1 MKAMICDFC
10 KTAIDQ
16 DSTPYVMRIDD
27 RGPIDM
33 CLTCYDSPV
42 IISELRRTRTRTRK
56 AKIGRPKGS
65 KSRKETQPM
74 VVDETVKELLEG
86 G

>member
-1 MKAMICDFC
+1 MKATICDFC

-42 IISELRRTRTRTRK
+42 IISELRRTKTRTRK
-56 AKIGRPKGS
+56 PKIGRPKGS
-65 KSRKETQPM
+65 KTRTTPQPM
-74 VVDETVKELLEG
+74 VVDETVKDLLEG